1 MCMCFQL
8 NYLCSNMLVILSVL
22 PVQRDPLSL
31 PSPVKPVGHVQ
42 VKLPS
47 VSKHVAP
54 VTQSCNGLAV
64 LHSSISTSSYY

>member
-1 MCMCFQL
+1 MCIPT
-8 NYLCSNMLVILSVL
+8 YI
-22 PVQRDPLSL
+22 PVQPDPLSL

-54 VTQSCNGLAV
+54 VTQLCNGLAV
-64 LHSSISTSSYY
+64 LHSSISTRNY